1 MTATSAP
8 PGLTEPMK
16 PRRYRVAERREE
28 SIDTV
33 TLALEPLETPIEP
46 PEPGQFSMLWAFGV
60 GEVPI
65 SYSGL
70 HDDGRLRHTIRDVGS
85 VTSALAAARPGT
97 TVGVRGPLGNGWD
110 VDDAEG
116 GDVVVVAGGLGL
128 APLRPA
134 VEALL
139 AERDRYGRVVLL
151 VGARSPADVLF
162 ADDLARWRS
171 RFDVDVQVTVDSSDS
186 RWHGDVG
193 VVTTLIGR
201 VPFDPANTL
210 AFVCGPEVMMRF
222 STRGLIDR
230 GLDADRVRVSLERNM
245 QCGIGHCG
253 HCQLGPEL
261 VCLDGPVFTWKRVAA
276 QLAVRE
282 R

>member
-1 MTATSAP
+1 M
-8 PGLTEPMK
+8 
-16 PRRYRVAERREE
+16 
-28 SIDTV
+28 
-33 TLALEPLETPIEP
+33 
-46 PEPGQFSMLWAFGV
+46 
-60 GEVPI
+60 
-65 SYSGL
+65 
-70 HDDGRLRHTIRDVGS
+70 
-85 VTSALAAARPGT
+85 
-97 TVGVRGPLGNGWD
+97 
-110 VDDAEG
+110 
-116 GDVVVVAGGLGL
+116 
-128 APLRPA
+128 
-134 VEALL
+134 
-139 AERDRYGRVVLL
+139 
-151 VGARSPADVLF
+151 
-162 ADDLARWRS
+162 
-171 RFDVDVQVTVDSSDS
+171 
-186 RWHGDVG
+186 
-193 VVTTLIGR
+193 VTTLIGR